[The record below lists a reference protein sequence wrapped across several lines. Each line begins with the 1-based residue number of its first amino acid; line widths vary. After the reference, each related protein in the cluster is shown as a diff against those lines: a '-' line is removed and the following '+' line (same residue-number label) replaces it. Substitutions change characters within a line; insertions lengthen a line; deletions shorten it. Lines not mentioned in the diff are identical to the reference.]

1 MCCIQEKLIPKGL
14 ELSLEPTTGNYDQ
27 EFIDNCYSNLKDFSL
42 ILVKQIV
49 AFCEET
55 EEKTQTSITERKAT
69 LKQQLKKDDYVE
81 IQNAIKVNETT
92 TKEILHQQ
100 KFKKFNTLKYEPKLT
115 AKTTNFTQGN

>member
-1 MCCIQEKLIPKGL
+1 M
-14 ELSLEPTTGNYDQ
+14 
-27 EFIDNCYSNLKDFSL
+27 
-42 ILVKQIV
+42 KQIV
-49 AFCEET
+49 AFCEKT
-55 EEKTQTSITERKAT
+55 KEKTQTSITEIKAT